1 MATQASFADWYK
13 QAYAGFP
20 QEHRAAGA
28 SGLELFCVEQDSHES
43 VDEMGD
49 SHCIAMAVRQDSLL
63 LSHWDFGDGKAAV
76 HSAPGHFVFQPAD
89 SAPRISVEGRHDL
102 LVLSFP
108 DSAITATLGEAA
120 PTRRAFDPLTRE
132 ILIRDREIRQLIL
145 SLWDT
150 AAKEGLMAGVK
161 MDSLFQ
167 LMIVRLAELSG
178 QAVNESNAGL
188 SQEQIAKACALI
200 EDRLG
205 EGLSLPEIAGE
216 VGVSPFHFA
225 RRFKAQTGDTPHGYI
240 MERRLARAKEA
251 LHHSR
256 DPIADIAYAC
266 GFSSQQHMTTAFS
279 KNLGVTPARYRK
291 TLAA

>member
-20 QEHRAAGA
+20 QEHRGAGA
-28 SGLELFCVEQDSHES
+28 SGLKMLFVEQESHES

-49 SHCIAMAVRQDSLL
+49 FHCIALVTRYDGPPSL
-63 LSHWDFGDGKAAV
+63 WDFGDGKRRADFTPNTL
-76 HSAPGHFVFQPAD
+76 SIQPAQ
-89 SAPRISVEGRHDL
+89 SAPRMAIEGRHDIL
-102 LVLSFP
+102 G
-108 DSAITATLGEAA
+108 ITFANDAMERFLGEAT
-120 PTRRAFDPLTRE
+120 PGSGIFDALTRDV
-132 ILIRDREIRQLIL
+132 IFRDRETRHLIL

-150 AAKEGLMAGVK
+150 AAKDGPMAGIK
-161 MDSLFQ
+161 TDSLFQ
-167 LMIVRLAELSG
+167 LLLIRLIELSG
-178 QAVNESNAGL
+178 EAVDESTAGL

-200 EDRLG
+200 EDRLS

-225 RRFKAQTGDTPHGYI
+225 RQFKAKTGDTPHGYV
-240 MERRLARAKEA
+240 MERRLARAKDA
-251 LHHSR
+251 LQHSR

-279 KNLGVTPARYRK
+279 KNLGVTPARYRREVK
-291 TLAA
+291 A